1 MQKGVQNKVGV
12 LDQVMQMRNQGIGD
26 EDIVRTLQEKGV
38 TPKAISDALGQA
50 QIKQAV
56 SEEYSQQGEA
66 PAPGNY
72 QQYVPRAQEEEYNQ
86 GYQPSMPQEYSP
98 QQGYEESY
106 SPGGIDSSTVIEI
119 SEQVFNE
126 KIQKLQKQLKEVTE
140 FKSLAEGKMENLLE
154 RLKRLEHLMDT
165 LQVQILEKIGSYG
178 RKVEQTEK
186 EMEMMQDSFAKVV
199 PSLVSKHHS
208 KHEEHPAH
216 SEKKKHHRK

>member
-1 MQKGVQNKVGV
+1 MGI

-56 SEEYSQQGEA
+56 SDEYSQNA
-66 PAPGNY
+66 PAPNY
-72 QQYVPRAQEEEYNQ
+72 NQYTPAAQEEQYNQ
-86 GYQPSMPQEYSP
+86 GYQPSIQQQEYSP

-106 SPGGIDSSTVIEI
+106 SSGGIDSSTVIEI

-126 KIQKLQKQLKEVTE
+126 KIQKLQKQLKEVSE

-154 RLKRLEHLMDT
+154 RLKRIEHLMDT
-165 LQVQILEKIGSYG
+165 LQIQILEKVGSYG
-178 RKVEQTEK
+178 RKLEQTEK
-186 EMEMMQDSFAKVV
+186 EMEMMQDSFSKVV
-199 PSLVSKHHS
+199 PSIVAKHHA
-208 KHEEHPAH
+208 KPHHEEHSTH
-216 SEKKKHHRK
+216 SEKKKHKK